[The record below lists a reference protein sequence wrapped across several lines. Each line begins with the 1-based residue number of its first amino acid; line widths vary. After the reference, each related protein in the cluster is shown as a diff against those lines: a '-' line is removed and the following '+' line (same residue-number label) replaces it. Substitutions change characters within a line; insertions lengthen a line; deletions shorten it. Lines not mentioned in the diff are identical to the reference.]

1 MLAWHLAAQLAERS
15 ITVNAANP
23 GCNRLDE
30 KRGWARQGP
39 GSRDESLGANAP
51 RRCGYSDLA
60 CSDRDMEGVTAKFWS
75 KRHEIA
81 CKFRD
86 PSQIDELV
94 TLTAQQIGSRIR

>member
-1 MLAWHLAAQLAERS
+1 MLPTRAVTDLTRSAGGLVKVLVRVTSRWAQTPLDGADTATWLAAS
-15 ITVNAANP
+15 
-23 GCNRLDE
+23 
-30 KRGWARQGP
+30 
-39 GSRDESLGANAP
+39 
-51 RRCGYSDLA
+51 
-60 CSDRDMEGVTAKFWS
+60 RDMEGVTAKFWS